1 MHVTVVF
8 WADSETK
15 TLSDF
20 SICAD
25 KHTFVSVILQM
36 QFPEDNRPI
45 NKCLNTRELSSFT
58 GTFSCNC
65 RGVKNSLKL

>member
-8 WADSETK
+8 LADSETK

-25 KHTFVSVILQM
+25 KHTFVAVILQM
-36 QFPEDNRPI
+36 W
-45 NKCLNTRELSSFT
+45 SSD
-58 GTFSCNC
+58 
-65 RGVKNSLKL
+65 